1 MRLAAA
7 EHTDERIRLV
17 DEFINAIKII
27 KIYCWEHPFAKKVE
41 EARRKEISKIRKS
54 LYIYAVSVGLFASA
68 TKVIVFIVLVSYYFG
83 GGAISDTVVFL
94 TLSVFNQVT
103 FLVTIFIPHF
113 ILTSSNFWISC
124 KRINKFLT
132 LEEKTPLDDTTI
144 VNNVKDCLGIKSIK
158 QNGNNNSDIKNST
171 TKEYDLSIKNM
182 TASFNVIE
190 GVENPTYLDNDKSSN
205 SSKSTKSV
213 KLFNVLKNI
222 NFDCKQGELVIVV
235 GPVGS
240 GKSSLFQAILSELQ
254 IREGSIDVNGRLS
267 YAPQEPWVF
276 GGTIRENIL
285 FDSEFDK
292 EKYEDVIKVCALE
305 RDLTLFA
312 DGDETFIGERGIV
325 LSGGQKA
332 RINLARALYYDAD
345 IYLLDDP
352 LSAVDSHVA
361 KHLFKNAISDYLKFK
376 TVILI
381 THQLN
386 YIKYANK
393 VLFIKD
399 GEQVLFDNSKN
410 CLKML
415 VSEPASDFTVFIG
428 NCASIQDQQRKPRTR
443 ESSRRLSASLV
454 STSLISITQ
463 SLLEKSVSLEN
474 LEPIVY
480 DEKDE
485 QDQLK
490 EIKKMEKERRLQE
503 EDDKVRF
510 VYKAYLSYF
519 RYGNILLFG
528 PLLIFGFGG
537 GQFFATLTDY
547 FLKLWADYVKSPEN
561 LNSTAITL
569 NSTLNSN
576 DNDFL
581 KELIFENVVYFYAAL
596 ISCFFIFC
604 LARIVIHAIFSMRAS
619 VSIHKNLFER
629 IVRAK
634 MKFFYENPV
643 GILLNRFSRDIGIV
657 DDELWGSFYD
667 FIEIAF
673 NDIVIFFIMIFS
685 NSFLL
690 VPVSIFLVLVITY
703 RTFYIRTARSLETL
717 EGVGKSPVVQHLSST
732 LNGLTTVRAFKKEE
746 AFIKKFNR

>member
-41 EARRKEISKIRKS
+41 EARRKEIAIIRKS
-54 LYIYAVSVGLFASA
+54 LYIYAFSIGLFTSS
-68 TKVIVFIVLVSYYFG
+68 TKVLVFIVLVSYYFG
-83 GGAISDTVVFL
+83 GGVISDNVVFL
-94 TLSVFNQVT
+94 TLSVFNAVT
-103 FLVTIFIPHF
+103 FLVTILIPHF

-132 LEEKTPLDDTTI
+132 LEEKTSLDD
-144 VNNVKDCLGIKSIK
+144 D
-158 QNGNNNSDIKNST
+158 NNSDIKNLA

-182 TASFNVIE
+182 TACFNVIKS
-190 GVENPTYLDNDKSSN
+190 VENPTYLDDKSSN
-205 SSKSTKSV
+205 SSKSTNSV

-222 NFDCKQGELVIVV
+222 NFDCNQGELVIVV
-235 GPVGS
+235 GSVGS

-285 FDSEFDK
+285 FDSEFDQ
-292 EKYEDVIKVCALE
+292 EKYENVIKVCALE

-332 RINLARALYYDAD
+332 RVSLARALYYDAD

-352 LSAVDSHVA
+352 LSAVDSNVA

-376 TVILI
+376 TAILI

-393 VLFIKD
+393 VLFIQN
-399 GEQVLFDNSKN
+399 GEQVLFDNSEN
-410 CLKML
+410 CLKKL
-415 VSEPASDFTVFIG
+415 VSEPTSDFTVFIG
-428 NCASIQDQQRKPRTR
+428 NSASTQDRQRKPRAR
-443 ESSRRLSASLV
+443 ESSRQLSASLV
-454 STSLISITQ
+454 STSLISIPQ
-463 SLLEKSVSLEN
+463 NLLEKSISLEN

-485 QDQLK
+485 QDQLE
-490 EIKKMEKERRLQE
+490 EIKKMEKEKRLQE
-503 EDDKVRF
+503 EDDKVSF

-537 GQFFATLTDY
+537 AQFFATLTDY
-547 FLKLWADYVKSPEN
+547 FLKLWADYVKDPEN

-569 NSTLNSN
+569 NLTTTNLNSTLKSK

-581 KELIFENVVYFYAAL
+581 KELISENVAYFYTAL
-596 ISCFFIFC
+596 ISCFFFFC
-604 LARIVIHAIFSMRAS
+604 LARVIIHAIFSMRVS

-657 DDELWGSFYD
+657 DDELWASFYD
-667 FIEIAF
+667 FIEITF
-673 NDIVIFFIMIFS
+673 NDIVIFCVMIFS
-685 NSFLL
+685 NLFLIL
-690 VPVSIFLVLVITY
+690 PVSIFLALVIAY
-703 RTFYIRTARSLETL
+703 RIFYIRTARSLETL
-717 EGVGKSPVVQHLSST
+717 QGVAKSPVVQHLTST
-732 LNGLTTVRAFKKEE
+732 LNGLTTVRAFKREKT
-746 AFIKKFNR
+746 FIKKFNR